1 MKSFQVTLPDE
12 IAAFVDR
19 VLAEKQWDTVD
30 NLIAYAL
37 LLVENE
43 LRLDEDTDLD
53 ALRKAIQIGVDQ
65 ADRGE
70 VAELDMK
77 EVWERAMKRLAERQE
92 TANAA
97 SGKNPAS

>member
-19 VLAEKQWDTVD
+19 FLAEKQWDTVD